1 MLSVQVT
8 TNIAIARS
16 CFVELRQI
24 RSVIGVHY
32 NDMPYWHWSVP
43 SWSLRLTATIAGMSE
58 QLLSRLYTRA
68 TLC

>member
-32 NDMPYWHWSVP
+32 NDMPY
-43 SWSLRLTATIAGMSE
+43 
-58 QLLSRLYTRA
+58 
-68 TLC
+68 